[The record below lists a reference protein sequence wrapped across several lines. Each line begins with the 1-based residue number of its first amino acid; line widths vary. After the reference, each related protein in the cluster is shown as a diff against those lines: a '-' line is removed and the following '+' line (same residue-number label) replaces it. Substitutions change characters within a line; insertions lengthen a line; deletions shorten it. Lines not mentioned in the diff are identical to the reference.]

1 MKIERWRW
9 GLQLNAPEL
18 TENCVCVYPHGNN
31 QRTGRPANNGPA
43 PQNSIVLWEPSAWG
57 SWERRRLWGGV
68 PLFLLEDG
76 DNGCGWCWLGFYF
89 FLRRSKPTSWVDRLE
104 TCSLC
109 CRNNRAVCLL
119 EGHCIPLLNNH
130 HLDTHT
136 HLCREYKSSS
146 TGSCVPNAVW
156 LTTNIPRV
164 SYLWNQWS
172 ILAPL
177 NTLLSF

>member
-76 DNGCGWCWLGFYF
+76 DNGCGWCWLGFFF

-109 CRNNRAVCLL
+109 CRNNRSVCLL

-146 TGSCVPNAVW
+146 TGSCVPNAVYTLAKGWPQTYQGSRICEISGASW
-156 LTTNIPRV
+156 LP
-164 SYLWNQWS
+164 
-172 ILAPL
+172 
-177 NTLLSF
+177 